1 MHRST
6 RLLQALIA
14 AGFDVDEI
22 VEPARDSP
30 IMSSQQLSLV
40 RHSNTLTPL
49 LLAVDRNDRE
59 TTNSLI
65 EMGCKVRQA
74 LKDGV
79 TALNVAAFHGFS
91 EIVELLLS
99 RGSLP
104 NAVAAFVGL
113 SQVIALHLAALYR
126 RQRVVEI
133 LVGAD
138 AKLDA
143 VAFGRDVGQVT
154 RSTWLR

>member
-74 LKDGV
+74 LEDGV
-79 TALNVAAFHGFS
+79 TALLFTVFPKSSSCSCREG
-91 EIVELLLS
+91 
-99 RGSLP
+99 
-104 NAVAAFVGL
+104 
-113 SQVIALHLAALYR
+113 LYR
-126 RQRVVEI
+126 TPSPHSSVCPR
-133 LVGAD
+133 
-138 AKLDA
+138 
-143 VAFGRDVGQVT
+143 
-154 RSTWLR
+154 